1 MATTHIRHQL
11 RLHGAQIKRLA
22 LLGMLGLLVPTA
34 ALAQRKASSKASRGK
49 GGTVKSITVKNLPAY
64 DERWFHPGM
73 YIGFTGSR
81 FIIEHS
87 QSYIDKQ
94 NIIANSVVSPSLG
107 VGFIGDARLG
117 EAGSPFILRF
127 APGVTFLTRRVEF
140 RPRGYPNPDSIVTQE
155 VTSTV
160 IQFPLLLKYQ
170 SDRRRN
176 TRAYMIAG
184 LSPSLTASSRRND
197 PLRTQLRA
205 LDSDLTLEYGVGLD
219 LFYPLFKLAPELR
232 FSHGLRN
239 LLVAGDKD
247 VFSRSLQSL
256 STNSVTLYLNI
267 QN

>member
-1 MATTHIRHQL
+1 MATTHIRHKL
-11 RLHGAQIKRLA
+11 HLHGAQIKRLA
-22 LLGMLGLLVPTA
+22 LLGLVGLLVPTA
-34 ALAQRKASSKASRGK
+34 ALAQRKASSKATRGK

-73 YIGFTGSR
+73 YVAFTGSR
-81 FIIEHS
+81 FIIE
-87 QSYIDKQ
+87 QSDLYIRNQ
-94 NIIANSVVSPSLG
+94 NITANSVISPSLG

-117 EAGSPFILRF
+117 NPESPFILRF
-127 APGVTFLTRRVEF
+127 APGVSFLTRRVEF
-140 RPRGYPNPDSIVTQE
+140 RPRNYPNPDSIVTQE

-184 LSPSLTASSRRND
+184 LSPSLTASSRRSD
-197 PLRTQLRA
+197 PLRNQLRA
-205 LDSDLTLEYGVGLD
+205 LNSDLTVEYGVGLD

-239 LLVAGDKD
+239 LLVQGDKD
-247 VFSRSLQSL
+247 VFSRSLQSM